1 MAVTSALGTYTG
13 DNSLI
18 PTFPSRTGAYGE
30 AYVAPVT
37 NKEFFSADEGSY
49 LTFLSPTSQTGI
61 TGQINTSLTLTTPTI
76 LIFNGTTKR
85 LYPQFLALTITTAS
99 TTGTTGGFTL
109 TPYIDAMTSSTY
121 TSGGTPLTISNS
133 TPSAAAVSTSG
144 LTAYAGAITSL
155 TNTSAAISLGDYCFR
170 YTSPDIIGDQ
180 CEIVF
185 GAGNSNGGART
196 KPATLCDISR
206 TGSPLCIPPG
216 YGLKIFQWRA
226 AQDGAPVFQVRMGA
240 ILR

>member
-1 MAVTSALGTYTG
+1 MAITSALGNYNG
-13 DNSLI
+13 DNSLVPI
-18 PTFPSRTGAYGE
+18 FPSRTGSYGE
-30 AYVAPVT
+30 AYVNSVT

-49 LTFLSPTSQTGI
+49 LTFLSPTSQSGI

-76 LIFNGTTKR
+76 LIYNGTSKR
-85 LYPQFLALTITTAS
+85 LYPQFLAITITTAS

-109 TPYIDAMTSSTY
+109 TPFLDVMTSSTY
-121 TSGGTPLTISNS
+121 TSGGTALTISNS
-133 TPSAAAVSTSG
+133 TPSSAAVSTTG

-155 TNTSAAISLGDYCFR
+155 TNTAAAINLGDYCFR
-170 YTSPDIIGDQ
+170 YTNPDIIGDQ

-185 GAGNSNGGART
+185 GAGSSNGGART
-196 KPATLCDISR
+196 KPATLCDFSR
-206 TGSPLCIPPG
+206 VGSPLCIPPN

-226 AQDGAPVFQVRMGA
+226 AQDGAPIFQVRMGA